1 MGSTSSTPVKPTVN
15 LNPNTSDMGTKIGHT
30 GIVGIQTSATQV
42 APASNVNLSP
52 ITSNMGTNIG
62 HTGIVGLQN
71 LYIKD
76 TTTGVTTQVA
86 IPEGITGIAMMP
98 STTSMMTPTT
108 HTATK
113 LPVPT
118 ECANTLADK
127 LMTKVMIEAAYP
139 AFKWDPAHTWTAEE
153 MECWAWLATKSG
165 DAHPD
170 RVFSQVYGFEP
181 YMI

>member
-1 MGSTSSTPVKPTVN
+1 MGSTSSN

-30 GIVGIQTSATQV
+30 GIS
-42 APASNVNLSP
+42 
-52 ITSNMGTNIG
+52 
-62 HTGIVGLQN
+62 LQN

-76 TTTGVTTQVA
+76 TTTGATTAVAMPTGITTMPVTT
-86 IPEGITGIAMMP
+86 
-98 STTSMMTPTT
+98 MTPTT
-108 HTATK
+108 TATK
-113 LPVPT
+113 LPVPS

-165 DAHPD
+165 DKHPD

>member
-1 MGSTSSTPVKPTVN
+1 MGTTHSN
-15 LNPNTSDMGTKIGHT
+15 LSPNTSDMGTKIGHT
-30 GIVGIQTSATQV
+30 GIS
-42 APASNVNLSP
+42 
-52 ITSNMGTNIG
+52 
-62 HTGIVGLQN
+62 LQN

-76 TTTGVTTQVA
+76 TTTGTTTAVTLPTGFTTATATPVTVMPVTT
-86 IPEGITGIAMMP
+86 
-98 STTSMMTPTT
+98 MTPTT
-108 HTATK
+108 TTTTTATK
-113 LPVPT
+113 LPVPS

-127 LMTKVMIEAAYP
+127 LMTKVMVEAAYP